1 MRGVPGEDWVAEVVL
16 AAVAVALDVRSVVVE
31 PVAPHPADM
40 TTTHATAA
48 AHPINRLA
56 HTVRRR

>member
-1 MRGVPGEDWVAEVVL
+1 
-16 AAVAVALDVRSVVVE
+16 VRSVVVE